1 VKRPQVVLLP
11 GYQGSA
17 DQAIL
22 VRVEHALSE
31 LECLRIAPPRLK
43 VTPELTA
50 YVDWLE
56 AAVKGVRG
64 PLIVIGRS
72 FGGRLAIRLA
82 ARRSLAGVVLLG
94 FPIRPPGR
102 PRPIDE
108 AALAALKCPTLIVQ
122 GSKDELGPL
131 RVLEPLIAT
140 KKNVTLEVLKGAGHS
155 FGSKEKQA
163 IECVARWARLV

>member
-1 VKRPQVVLLP
+1 MKPRVVLLP

-17 DQAIL
+17 DQEIL
-22 VRVEHALSE
+22 VRVEKALPE
-31 LECLRIAPPRLK
+31 FECLRIAPPRLK
-43 VTPELTA
+43 VTPELDA

-56 AAVKGVRG
+56 GEVKSIRA
-64 PLIVIGRS
+64 PLIVVGRS

-94 FPIRPPGR
+94 FPIRPPDR
-102 PRPIDE
+102 PRPLDE
-108 AALAALKCPTLIVQ
+108 AALSALECCTLIVQ

-131 RVLEPLIAT
+131 RVLKPLIAG
-140 KKNVTLEVLKGAGHS
+140 KKHVTLEVLKGAGHS